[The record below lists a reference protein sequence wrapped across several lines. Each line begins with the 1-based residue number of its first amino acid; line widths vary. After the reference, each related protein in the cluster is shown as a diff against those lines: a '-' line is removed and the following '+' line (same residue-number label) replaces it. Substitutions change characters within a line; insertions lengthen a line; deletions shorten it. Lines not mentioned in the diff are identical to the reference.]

1 MGRNFIKRFI
11 VNGRFAVTLGLV
23 LLISG
28 GASHYYKVKGDE
40 PQSGSVYY
48 TKEIDSVEV
57 AQQSSR
63 MPVHAA
69 QSQFRIQK

>member
-28 GASHYYKVKGDE
+28 GASHYYKVTN
-40 PQSGSVYY
+40 PQSGSMYY